1 MDIASFFN
9 EDFYRRSVHFIFVV
23 SNFGSNTTLILS
35 LLNIYSADKV
45 LENGWIFQLIDY
57 TVWIYATWDP

>member
-9 EDFYRRSVHFIFVV
+9 EDFHRGSVHFIFVV
-23 SNFGSNTTLILS
+23 SNFGSNTTLTLS

-45 LENGWIFQLIDY
+45 LENG
-57 TVWIYATWDP
+57 